1 MGALAAFVVG
11 AGAFSTS
18 ATLTV
23 GFVGFTASFDSGFT
37 TALAL
42 AAGLDASVGF
52 GAVVNSCTVFGLG
65 FESVVC
71 DEALDF
77 PADFN
82 GMSLAGPTCFV
93 LDDLVGAVL
102 ACARATDDFGAA

>member
-1 MGALAAFVVG
+1 
-11 AGAFSTS
+11 
-18 ATLTV
+18 
-23 GFVGFTASFDSGFT
+23 
-37 TALAL
+37 
-42 AAGLDASVGF
+42 
-52 GAVVNSCTVFGLG
+52 
-65 FESVVC
+65 VVC